1 MTVRSWVCIG
11 VCLALSACG
20 GGGDGGSD
28 STNPPAVKSSIQGK
42 AIDGYIKGAT
52 VYLDLNFNKRLDAG
66 EPSSVTTELGDYRME
81 LTGAQEQCAEYVPLV
96 VDVPVGA
103 VDLDTGVVEQAYQMV
118 LPPKFAPITDDDL
131 KHVTPLTT
139 VLWNEVEK
147 QLANDGTLTCQS
159 VMDNRQTREK
169 IARELDAATDRM
181 VHHYNISE
189 QKLYDDY
196 IASGDSETATM
207 AKEIVRGLQASF
219 KETDELKKANPTAI
233 YAYVDYHMGDYRDA
247 DYAYPDAW
255 YREQEVFWDDHVV
268 SKLDKVSSDFTQV
281 VRKISYSERFI
292 RKTADYSYVN
302 WYTFESRQGDDSP
315 YSCSVEEK
323 IEQVAGSKAY
333 EIVNKADF
341 QADTFEECVI
351 DNLNEAITHRS
362 ASVGSTVDGV
372 GSNATFFYDRQAG
385 SFPFLNDWVDIGDT
399 LSTFNKA
406 DMIDALEQLPYGFE
420 DDTPEPDAINWM
432 KRQTSTDANGVKT
445 EIRYTKGGD
454 YTKIVTQ
461 TDGTSTTEC
470 GTDGVTWGTCKK

>member
-1 MTVRSWVCIG
+1 MAVRSLICIG

-20 GGGDGGSD
+20 GGGDSGSD
-28 STNPPAVKSSIQGK
+28 TQPVAKSAIKGK

-52 VYLDLNFNKRLDAG
+52 VYLDLNFNKQMNAG
-66 EPSSVTTELGDYRME
+66 EPSVVTTDSGDYYLE
-81 LTGAQEQCAEYVPLV
+81 LTEDQKQCAEYVPLV

-118 LPPKFAPITDDDL
+118 LPPKFAPLTDDDL

-139 VLWNEVEK
+139 VLWSEVEK

-159 VMDNRQTREK
+159 VMANRQTREK

-196 IASGDSETATM
+196 IASGDTETATM
-207 AKEIVRGLQASF
+207 AMEIVRGLQASF

-233 YAYVDYHMGDYRDA
+233 YAYVDYHIGDYRDA
-247 DYAYPDAW
+247 DYASPDAW

-268 SKLDKVSSDFTQV
+268 SELDKVSPDFTQV

-292 RKTADYSYVN
+292 RKTADYSYAN
-302 WYTFESRQGDDSP
+302 WYTLESRQGDDSP

-323 IEQVAGSKAY
+323 VEHVAGSKTY
-333 EIVNKADF
+333 EMINTADF

-351 DNLNEAITHRS
+351 DDMSEAVTQRS
-362 ASVGSTVDGV
+362 ASVSSTVDGV
-372 GSNATFFYDRQAG
+372 SSNATFFYDRPAG
-385 SFPFLNDWVDIGDT
+385 SFPFLNKWVDMSAT
-399 LSTFNKA
+399 LDTFNMA
-406 DMIDALEQLPYGFE
+406 DLTAALEQLPYGFE
-420 DDTPEPDAINWM
+420 DDTPEPDATNWM
-432 KRQTSTDANGVKT
+432 KSQTSTDAEGVKT

-461 TDGTSTTEC
+461 SDGTYKTEC